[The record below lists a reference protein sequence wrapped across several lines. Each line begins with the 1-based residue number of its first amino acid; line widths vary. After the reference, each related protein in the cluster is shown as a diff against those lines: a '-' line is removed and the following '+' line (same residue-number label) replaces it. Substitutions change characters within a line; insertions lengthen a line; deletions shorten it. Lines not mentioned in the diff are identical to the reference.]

1 MEILNLPE
9 IDCNIRKK
17 GGKMEIFD
25 IIRKKFIVLNPE
37 EWVRQNFIHYLIND
51 LHYPKSLFKVE
62 SGVSYNKL
70 RKRSD
75 ILIYDRETSPFL
87 LVECKS
93 YKVKLN
99 QGVLEQVGIYNKTL
113 GARYLVI
120 TNGLNHFCCEMK
132 GDGKYKFLSSIPEF
146 EA

>member
-17 GGKMEIFD
+17 GGKIEIFD

-37 EWVRQNFIHYLIND
+37 EWVRQNFIHYLINQ

-62 SGVSYNKL
+62 SGVNYNQL

-75 ILIYDRETSPFL
+75 ILIFDREASPFL

-93 YKVKLN
+93 YKTKLN
-99 QGVLEQVGIYNKTL
+99 QGVLEQVGVYNKTL

-132 GDGKYKFLSSIPEF
+132 ANGEYQFLSTIPAF